1 MLRVGLLCSR
11 RAPGLAY
18 LLHADPQ
25 RGEIY
30 DLVVGLTTDPASE
43 APTALQ
49 SAGVPAIVHDICGFC
64 TDRGAERAD
73 LTVRRAYDER
83 TLELLA
89 PFALDLLV
97 LSGYL
102 YIVTAPLLASYPQR
116 VINVHDADLTVL
128 SPDGRPRYRGLH
140 ATREAV
146 RAGEPATRCTVHLV
160 TAEVDGGPLLARSAA
175 FPVGGRHHYLQR
187 EWMMRAAWGP
197 LMSDVI
203 QMIARGTPLPAAAG
217 VGA

>member
-1 MLRVGLLCSR
+1 MLKVALLCSR

-18 LLHADPQ
+18 VLREDKR
-25 RGEIY
+25 RGETY
-30 DLVVGLTTDPASE
+30 ELVAGLTTDPESE
-43 APTALQ
+43 ALAALRN
-49 SAGVPAIVHDICGFC
+49 AHVPAIVHDIRAFYAA
-64 TDRGAERAD
+64 RGAKRTD

-89 PFALDLLV
+89 PFDVDLLV

-102 YIVTAPLLASYPQR
+102 HIVTAPLLAAYPQR

-128 SPDGRPRYRGLH
+128 GSDGRPRYRGLH
-140 ATREAV
+140 ATRDAV
-146 RAGEPATRCTVHLV
+146 RAGERATRCTVHLV
-160 TAEVDGGPLLARSAA
+160 TEDVDGGPPLARSTA
-175 FPVGGRHHYLQR
+175 FPVGGRHHYVQR

-197 LMSDVI
+197 LVGNAI
-203 QMIARGTPLPAAAG
+203 QIIARGAPQPAAAG